1 MTTIILK
8 FRSCDHM
15 NAVNGIG
22 WIAYWCPHWG
32 KCENIVALYWMSVI
46 CVMVVLEPFNSQW
59 NVFPTSFKKKKNPIS
74 ERAFSACV
82 MIHCTFC
89 AVHSG
94 AVDSKGHQG
103 VLLGKRW
110 FLSLPREQSNSSG
123 CHFRA
128 SWNNLQFIAAV
139 VIALNWSWAHFAHIF
154 SEFSTRQQK
163 LTNWMQLKGI
173 VFALLTIHKLV
184 LQLEM
189 SHPPSQNGKTCL
201 CICWGLVYCGEM
213 ELYRELLL

>member
-1 MTTIILK
+1 ME
-8 FRSCDHM
+8 C
-15 NAVNGIG
+15 
-22 WIAYWCPHWG
+22 
-32 KCENIVALYWMSVI
+32 
-46 CVMVVLEPFNSQW
+46 
-59 NVFPTSFKKKKNPIS
+59 FPTSFKKKKKIPFLK
-74 ERAFSACV
+74 ERFSACV

-139 VIALNWSWAHFAHIF
+139 VIALNWSWNGGKKWFP
-154 SEFSTRQQK
+154 EQ
-163 LTNWMQLKGI
+163 LTGI
-173 VFALLTIHKLV
+173 VFAFLTIYGLV

-189 SHPPSQNGKTCL
+189 SRHPSQNGKTCL
-201 CICWGLVYCGEM
+201 CICWGLVCRGEM
-213 ELYRELLL
+213 ELKWNTGNSYYKWASRLWLRCLKSSELLFHRPRLNKI